1 MKTIETNEELQKVV
15 KDDLSLLM
23 FSADWCP
30 DCRFVEPFLP
40 ELEAN
45 YPEFTF
51 YQVDRDKFID
61 TCAEWDIV
69 GIPSF
74 VVFKE
79 GNEISRFVSKD
90 RKTKE
95 EIEQFLTDSLNK
107 QPKGEFLYENDLKE
121 TFRYIKKTFAK

>member
-51 YQVDRDKFID
+51 YYVDRDKFID
-61 TCAEWDIV
+61 TCAEWDIF

-74 VVFKE
+74 LVFKE

-90 RKTKE
+90 RKRKRKSSN
-95 EIEQFLTDSLNK
+95 F
-107 QPKGEFLYENDLKE
+107 
-121 TFRYIKKTFAK
+121 

>member
-23 FSADWCP
+23 FSADWFP

-51 YQVDRDKFID
+51 YYVDRDKFID
-61 TCAEWDIV
+61 TCAEWDIF

-74 VVFKE
+74 LVFKE

-107 QPKGEFLYENDLKE
+107 
-121 TFRYIKKTFAK
+121 

>member
-51 YQVDRDKFID
+51 YYVDRDKFID
-61 TCAEWDIV
+61 TCAEWDIF
-69 GIPSF
+69 GIQASSYL
-74 VVFKE
+74 KK
-79 GNEISRFVSKD
+79 GMKSAVSSAKTGK
-90 RKTKE
+90 RKRKSSN
-95 EIEQFLTDSLNK
+95 F
-107 QPKGEFLYENDLKE
+107 
-121 TFRYIKKTFAK
+121 